1 MRAVVWLPCLKFRI
15 AAYIEPW
22 AVAKK
27 PVIPKVYVPKKKRN
41 PFAVGFWIVVAIIVA
56 SLFIASCRL
65 RFPLETGI

>member
-1 MRAVVWLPCLKFRI
+1 M
-15 AAYIEPW
+15 
-22 AVAKK
+22 AKK